1 MTRNEHIKKYLSYGW
16 CLVPVVKGEKRPA
29 VISWK
34 EYQTRKPTNEELQ
47 KWFSDPDVGVG
58 LITGKI
64 SGVTVIDED
73 SYKKE
78 GNSSLGLTSPLIV
91 NTGSGG
97 RHLYFKY
104 KEGSTNSVNAELA
117 VDVRSQG
124 GFVVLPPTLHPTG
137 KNYEWATELPEVL
150 DLPEFVEPETGGWRK
165 VGGHGESVDMSEYL
179 NIGKGSRDD
188 SLLRAGLKLANRFSP
203 EEVYPL
209 LVAVNNSY
217 IPPLPQADLDR
228 IFRQATTFVDNHP
241 KTSPES
247 HEAPSEDL
255 RLMSF
260 SESESRYQSLMKRFG
275 EGVTTGFATIDAFFK
290 FIPTQL
296 YVVAAAT
303 HVGKTTL
310 ILNMAARMAECDK
323 KVVIASLE
331 QNVFIVPLLQKLS
344 LTPEK
349 LNNIQIIAPMTMPTT
364 GNFIELFKDVVDKP
378 DVLFVDHL
386 HYFKRGN
393 RGATEEIDRLMVELQ
408 MMANKLEIPVVVV
421 SHLRKLNDK
430 PVKGKSVMPGMDDLK
445 DSSSLSQI
453 PGVVILL
460 HRDKNKEEHVKLE
473 DSYLSRRGTMI
484 IAKNR
489 VQGKT
494 GFLSYYLDKRGQM
507 LFDNEMQTAITK
519 TEPTLYDKQPYYS
532 GDGADQI
539 LDAD

>member
-29 VISWK
+29 VNWK
-34 EYQTRKPTNEELQ
+34 EYQDRKPTNEELQ
-47 KWFSDPDVGVG
+47 RWFSDPEVGVG
-58 LITGKI
+58 LVTGKI

-73 SYKKE
+73 SYKKN
-78 GNSSLGLTSPLIV
+78 GDTSLNLSSPLVV

-104 KEGSTNSVNAELA
+104 KEGTNNSVNADIA

-124 GFVVLPPTLHPTG
+124 GFVVLPPTLHPSE
-137 KNYEWATELPEVL
+137 KNYEWATELPDML
-150 DLPEFVEPETGGWRK
+150 NLPEFVEPEVGGWRK
-165 VGGHGESVDMSEYL
+165 LGGGGEKVDMSEYL

-188 SLLRAGLKLANRFSP
+188 SLLRAGLKLANKFTP

-209 LVAVNNSY
+209 LVAINNSY
-217 IPPLPQADLDR
+217 QPPLPQSDLDR

-241 KTSPES
+241 KTTAETR
-247 HEAPSEDL
+247 EAPSEDL

-260 SESESRYQSLMKRFG
+260 TESDNRYRELMKKFG
-275 EGVTTGFATIDAFFK
+275 EGVTTGFSTIDAYFK

-331 QNVFIVPLLQKLS
+331 QNVFIVPLLQKLA
-344 LTPEK
+344 LTQEK
-349 LNNIQIIAPMTMPTT
+349 LSNIQIVAPMTMPTPS
-364 GNFIELFKDVVDKP
+364 NFIELFKDVKDKP

-386 HYFKRGN
+386 HYFKRGT

-421 SHLRKLNDK
+421 SHLRKLNDR
-430 PVKGKSVMPGMDDLK
+430 PVKGKSVMPAMDDLK

-453 PGVVILL
+453 PGVVLLL
-460 HRDKNKEEHVKLE
+460 HRDRNKDEHVKLE
-473 DSYLSRRGTMI
+473 DSYLSRRGTLI

-494 GFLSYYLDKRGQM
+494 GFLSYYLDKKGQM
-507 LFDNEMQTAITK
+507 LFDDEARMAIK
-519 TEPTLYDKQPYYS
+519 KDEPTLYDKQPYYS

-539 LDAD
+539 LDSD

>member
-29 VISWK
+29 VNWK
-34 EYQTRKPTNEELQ
+34 EYQDRKPTNEELQ
-47 KWFSDPDVGVG
+47 RWFSDPEVGVG
-58 LITGKI
+58 LVTGKI

-73 SYKKE
+73 SYKKN
-78 GNSSLGLTSPLIV
+78 GDTSLNLSSPLVV

-104 KEGSTNSVNAELA
+104 KEGTNNSVNADIA

-124 GFVVLPPTLHPTG
+124 GFVVLPPTLHPSG
-137 KNYEWATELPEVL
+137 KNYEWATELPDML
-150 DLPEFVEPETGGWRK
+150 NLPEFVEPEVGGWRK
-165 VGGHGESVDMSEYL
+165 LGGGGEKVDMSEYL

-188 SLLRAGLKLANRFSP
+188 SLLRAGLKLANKFTP

-209 LVAVNNSY
+209 LVAINNSY
-217 IPPLPQADLDR
+217 QPPLPQSDLDR

-241 KTSPES
+241 KTTAETR
-247 HEAPSEDL
+247 EAPSEDL

-260 SESESRYQSLMKRFG
+260 TESDNRYRELMKKFG
-275 EGVTTGFATIDAFFK
+275 EGVTTGFSTIDAYFK

-331 QNVFIVPLLQKLS
+331 QNVFIVPLLQKLA
-344 LTPEK
+344 LTQEK
-349 LNNIQIIAPMTMPTT
+349 LSNIQIVAPMTMPTPS
-364 GNFIELFKDVVDKP
+364 NFIELFKDVKDKP

-386 HYFKRGN
+386 HYFKRGT

-421 SHLRKLNDK
+421 SHLRKLNDR
-430 PVKGKSVMPGMDDLK
+430 PVKGKSVMPAMDDLK

-453 PGVVILL
+453 PGVVLLL
-460 HRDKNKEEHVKLE
+460 HRDRNKDEHVKLE
-473 DSYLSRRGTMI
+473 DSYLSRRGTLI

-494 GFLSYYLDKRGQM
+494 GFLSYYLDKKGQM
-507 LFDNEMQTAITK
+507 LFDDEARMAIK
-519 TEPTLYDKQPYYS
+519 KDEPTLYDKQPYYS

-539 LDAD
+539 LDSD